1 MNSTA
6 EAELLQVMEVVGVE
20 LFKPDSCRKSTAST
34 EGREVKNIRL
44 PFSPAI
50 LLLKD
55 LNLYINMETSSVQ

>member
-6 EAELLQVMEVVGVE
+6 EAELLQVTDVVGVE
-20 LFKPDSCRKSTAST
+20 LFKPVDRKSTAST

-55 LNLYINMETSSVQ
+55 LNLYINMETSSVR